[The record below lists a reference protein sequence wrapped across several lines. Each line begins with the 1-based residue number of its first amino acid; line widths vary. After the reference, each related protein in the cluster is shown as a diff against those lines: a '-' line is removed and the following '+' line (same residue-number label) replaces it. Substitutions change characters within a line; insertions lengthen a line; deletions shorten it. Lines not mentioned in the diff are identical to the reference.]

1 VEQPSLIS
9 SNIEASSE
17 ECKRVN
23 SKDMHQ
29 IGEVASQAGLSL
41 RTIRYYEEVGLVVPS
56 GRTQGGFRLYTDSD
70 IDRLLLIKQMKPL
83 DFTLDEMRDL
93 LTLRADL
100 ANAFGRGAE
109 ELIERLVMYAA
120 AAGERCKR
128 LREQLDNVEQFSNQL
143 RSEIRSHRRRMKS
156 GAS

>member
-1 VEQPSLIS
+1 MNDPSRDQPG
-9 SNIEASSE
+9 IEGFVGGV
-17 ECKRVN
+17 KRVN
-23 SKDMHQ
+23 NTDMHQ
-29 IGEVASQAGLSL
+29 IGEVASQVGLSL

-100 ANAFGRGAE
+100 ANAYGRGAE
-109 ELIERLVMYAA
+109 ELVERLVMYAA

>member
-1 VEQPSLIS
+1 MNDPSRDQS
-9 SNIEASSE
+9 GIEGFVGGV
-17 ECKRVN
+17 KRVN
-23 SKDMHQ
+23 NTDMHQ
-29 IGEVASQAGLSL
+29 IGEVASQVGLSL

-100 ANAFGRGAE
+100 ANAYGRGAE
-109 ELIERLVMYAA
+109 ELVERLVMYAA